1 MLLLVAPSYIKSSRT
16 FSAEILKFNV
26 FNIVVFLISTSEKS
40 FFAGE
45 MVLGVK
51 LDNHMS
57 KLH

>member
-26 FNIVVFLISTSEKS
+26 FNIVVCLISPSERS
-40 FFAGE
+40 SFAGE